1 MTMSTE
7 HRQSFYSPIP
17 SPAGKRE
24 EIHSFDSKREKNK
37 NNIEMEMISQ
47 ERETN
52 KEEQMCPLT
61 VKFENESLLDT
72 YFHS

>member
-1 MTMSTE
+1 
-7 HRQSFYSPIP
+7 
-17 SPAGKRE
+17 
-24 EIHSFDSKREKNK
+24 
-37 NNIEMEMISQ
+37 MISQ
-47 ERETN
+47 ETETN